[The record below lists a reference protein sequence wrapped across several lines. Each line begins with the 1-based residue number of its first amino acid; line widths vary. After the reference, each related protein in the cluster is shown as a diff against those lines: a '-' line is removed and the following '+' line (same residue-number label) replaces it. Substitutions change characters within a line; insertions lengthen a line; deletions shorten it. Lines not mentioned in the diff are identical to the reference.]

1 MIIPPGITSIGAG
14 KDSGGGGETPP
25 WMNWQYGVV
34 PDNGRPV
41 SSLGNITKFTLSP
54 DRAAFASY
62 TIIVQLN
69 TSFSGASA
77 NVYANVNGSI
87 VSRVGYRN
95 IPSQILGEE
104 NSIYFPCS
112 FFVPPGAEVYLFFD
126 YTNDGSASALV
137 ACGQEVIF

>member
-14 KDSGGGGETPP
+14 AGAGNGETPP
-25 WMNWQYGVV
+25 WMDWQYGVV
-34 PDNGRPV
+34 SENGRPV
-41 SSLGNITKFTLSP
+41 SRIGNITKFILSP

-62 TIIVQLN
+62 TIMVQLN
-69 TSFSGASA
+69 ATFSGASA
-77 NVYANVNGSI
+77 NVYASVNDSI

-104 NSIYFPCS
+104 NSLYFPCS

-126 YTNDGSASALV
+126 FTNDGSASAV
-137 ACGQEVIF
+137 VSCGQEVIF